1 MVKDEHSALKASFE
15 RALEFLNA
23 GDHVMAEKI
32 CRKTIKEVSNSD
44 PNIQVLLAVAL
55 IRQGRSGSAVKRLK
69 HTLRAFPD
77 FPPAHEE
84 LGNALLAQN
93 KPENAIEAFTEKR
106 WQACGAAGS

>member
-44 PNIQVLLAVAL
+44 PNIQLSL
-55 IRQGRSGSAVKRLK
+55 I
-69 HTLRAFPD
+69 H
-77 FPPAHEE
+77 
-84 LGNALLAQN
+84 
-93 KPENAIEAFTEKR
+93 I
-106 WQACGAAGS
+106 

>member
-44 PNIQVLLAVAL
+44 PNI
-55 IRQGRSGSAVKRLK
+55 
-69 HTLRAFPD
+69 
-77 FPPAHEE
+77 
-84 LGNALLAQN
+84 
-93 KPENAIEAFTEKR
+93 
-106 WQACGAAGS
+106 